1 MIKLLL
7 FIIIL
12 IPNIIFIFIND
23 NNYNINN
30 NINNN
35 SYNIGKNNINN
46 ICNIYNYSINIIY
59 NINIIILLTLLTI
72 ININS

>member
-23 NNYNINN
+23 NNYNIDNNINNIN

-35 SYNIGKNNINN
+35 NYNIGQNNIYN
-46 ICNIYNYSINIIY
+46 IYNIYNYSINTVSY
-59 NINIIILLTLLTI
+59 THLTLPTKRI
-72 ININS
+72 V

>member
-59 NINIIILLTLLTI
+59 NINIIIL
-72 ININS
+72 